1 MNGINLPALGAREI
15 DLNEVEIP
23 FLGLVAAGRPI
34 EAVEDKASV
43 SIPRS
48 MLGRYR
54 TYALE
59 VRGDSMINE
68 YIKPGDIIIVEER
81 STAENGE
88 MVVALI
94 NETDVTLKRF
104 FLEKEFIRLEPA
116 NPEMEPIVLPHSQVR
131 ILGAVG
137 GLIRHYAPKRKFKP

>member
-1 MNGINLPALGAREI
+1 MSEINLLSLGAREI
-15 DLNEVEIP
+15 DLQETEIP
-23 FLGLVAAGRPI
+23 LLGLVAAGQPI
-34 EAVEDKASV
+34 EAVEEKATI
-43 SIPRS
+43 SIPSS

-54 TYALE
+54 TFALE

-68 YIKPGDIIIVEER
+68 YIRPGDIIIVEER
-81 STAENGE
+81 VSVTNGE

-116 NPEMEPIVLPHSQVR
+116 NPAMEPIILPHNQVR
-131 ILGAVG
+131 VLGAVG
-137 GLIRHYAPKRKFKP
+137 GLIRHYAPKRKIRP